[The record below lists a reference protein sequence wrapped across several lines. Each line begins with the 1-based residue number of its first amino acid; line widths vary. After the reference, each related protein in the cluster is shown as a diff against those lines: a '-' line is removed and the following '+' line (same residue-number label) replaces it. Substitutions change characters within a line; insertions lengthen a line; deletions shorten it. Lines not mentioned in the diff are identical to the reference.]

1 MINKVFV
8 THNVREE
15 NIDIVNQF
23 VEVLKND
30 DITPVFSKLDPKDPR
45 PTVSVHDSVQDALL
59 SCDFVVAI
67 WTKDAFG
74 TQYLNIELEDAI
86 ADNKKILAIIEE
98 GAELTPLLKKVMKM
112 EEPIMFNRKN
122 VMTAVIAFASY
133 LPCPNK

>member
-8 THNVREE
+8 THNMREE

-30 DITPVFSKLDPKDPR
+30 NITPVFPKLDPKDPR

-59 SCDFVVAI
+59 SSDFVVAI
-67 WTKDAFG
+67 WTKDGFG

-86 ADNKKILAIIEE
+86 TDNKKILAIIEE

-122 VMTAVIAFASY
+122 VMTAVISFASY

>member
-8 THNVREE
+8 THNMREE

-30 DITPVFSKLDPKDPR
+30 NITPVFPKLDPKDPR

-59 SCDFVVAI
+59 SSDFVVAI
-67 WTKDAFG
+67 WTKDGFG

-86 ADNKKILAIIEE
+86 TDNKKILAIIEE